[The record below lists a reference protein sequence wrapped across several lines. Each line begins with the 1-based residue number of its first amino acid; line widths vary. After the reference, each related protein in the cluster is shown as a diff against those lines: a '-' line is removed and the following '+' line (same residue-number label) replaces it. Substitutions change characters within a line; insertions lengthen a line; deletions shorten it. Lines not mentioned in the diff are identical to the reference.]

1 MVNALPG
8 ETTNTRKRGGY
19 WKMICKLLWAYR
31 LAGIREVGSRAH
43 HNNTHMNMQRYLF
56 LLAIGFGVA
65 SLQAQVSPLSPD
77 PNPPAQIAG
86 YKLVWSDEFNRT
98 GKPDS
103 ANWRY
108 ELGFERNQELQW
120 YQPDNANCHDG
131 ALHIVAKR
139 EKVKNPNYS
148 TSANDWR
155 RNREYAE
162 YTASSIK
169 TQGKQSWQYGRFLIR
184 AKIPAFKGSWP
195 AIWTLGVAQ
204 SWPSCGEIDIMEYYK
219 NSILANVAWGTSVR
233 YQAKWDTS
241 MTPFSHFADKDSDW
255 ADTYHIWRM
264 DWTKESVKL
273 YLDDELLNE
282 TDLSET
288 INANGT
294 NPFHQPHY
302 LLLNLAIGG
311 QNGGDPS
318 GTEFPLTYSIDY
330 ARVYQ
335 ITE

>member
-1 MVNALPG
+1 M
-8 ETTNTRKRGGY
+8 
-19 WKMICKLLWAYR
+19 KMR
-31 LAGIREVGSRAH
+31 LFS
-43 HNNTHMNMQRYLF
+43 F
-56 LLAIGFGVA
+56 LLMLPFGVA
-65 SLQAQVSPLSPD
+65 TLQAQVTPLRPD
-77 PNPPAQIAG
+77 PAPAPDMAG
-86 YKLVWSDEFNRT
+86 YKLVWADEFNGT
-98 GKPDS
+98 GKPDT

-108 ELGFERNQELQW
+108 EMGFERNQELQW

-139 EKVKNPNYS
+139 ERVKNPNFS
-148 TSANDWR
+148 PTGTDWR
-155 RNREYAE
+155 RIREYAE

-169 TQGKQSWQYGRFLIR
+169 TQGKQSWQYGRFVIR
-184 AKIPAFKGSWP
+184 AKIPAVPGSWP

-219 NSILANVAWGTSVR
+219 NSILANTAWGTAVR

-241 MTPFSHFADKDSDW
+241 MTPFSHFTAKDSEW
-255 ADTYHIWRM
+255 GSKYHIWRM
-264 DWTKESVKL
+264 DWTKESIKL
-273 YLDDELLNE
+273 YLDDELLNS
-282 TDLSET
+282 TDLTTT
-288 INANGT
+288 INANST

-318 GTEFPLTYSIDY
+318 QTEFPLTYSIDY

-335 ITE
+335 ATE